1 MTSYKRLVGIDAL
14 RGLAIVLMIIYHFCY
29 DLTYFQLAK
38 FDFYR
43 DPFWLNFRDFI
54 VGSFVFIVGVSFS
67 LATQEKINWPSYK
80 KRLLVITGCA
90 LAISLL
96 TYFMFPGR
104 TIFFGILH
112 FIALASVLALL
123 FRKFFWINL
132 FTGIGILIVSNTIR
146 LPVFNND
153 WLVWIGFYTQ
163 KPATEDFVPIFPWF
177 GIVLIGMFVGK
188 YLLRKPV
195 LVNVASKFPKEKQFN
210 WLLLAGRNSLLIY
223 MIHQPI
229 LMSLIFF
236 VTLFN

>member
-29 DLTYFQLAK
+29 DLTYFQLAQ

-163 KPATEDFVPIFPWF
+163 KPATEDFAPMFPWF

-195 LVNVASKFPKEKQFN
+195 LVNAASKFPKEKQFK

-236 VTLFN
+236 VTLIN

>member
-1 MTSYKRLVGIDAL
+1 MSNSTRLVFIDAL
-14 RGLAIVLMIIYHFCY
+14 RGFAILLMIIYHFCY
-29 DLTYFQLAK
+29 DLTYFQLAQ

-123 FRKFFWINL
+123 FRNLFWINL
-132 FTGIGILIVSNTIR
+132 FTGIGILIASNTIR

-163 KPATEDFVPIFPWF
+163 KPATEDFAPMFPWF

-195 LVNVASKFPKEKQFN
+195 LVNAASKFPKEKQFK

>member
-1 MTSYKRLVGIDAL
+1 MVNTQRLVLIDAL
-14 RGLAIVLMIIYHFCY
+14 RGLAILLMVIYHFCY
-29 DLTYFQLAK
+29 DLTYFKLVY

-43 DPFWLNFRDFI
+43 DPFWLNFRNFI

-67 LATQEKINWPSYK
+67 LATSKGVNWPSFN
-80 KRLLVITGCA
+80 KRLLILVACA
-90 LAISLL
+90 MGISLV

-123 FRKFFWINL
+123 FRQFYWLNFA
-132 FTGIGILIVSNTIR
+132 IGAGVVFAALTIKSAM
-146 LPVFNND
+146 FNND

-163 KPATEDFVPIFPWF
+163 KPATEDFAPLFPWF

-188 YLLRKPV
+188 YLLGNTY
-195 LVNVASKFPKEKQFN
+195 LVKFAVTYPKGKQFN
-210 WLLLAGRNSLLIY
+210 WLMLAGRNSLLIY

-229 LMSLIFF
+229 LMS
-236 VTLFN
+236 VLFLFS